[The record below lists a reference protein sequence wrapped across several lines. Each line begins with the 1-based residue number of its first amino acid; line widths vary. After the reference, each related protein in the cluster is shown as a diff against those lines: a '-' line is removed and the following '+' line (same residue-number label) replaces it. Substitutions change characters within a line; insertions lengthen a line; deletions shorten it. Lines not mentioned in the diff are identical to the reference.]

1 MRCYRYY
8 KFYEV
13 FQTQETQPP
22 VSLIGQT
29 SSMAASRPRLEKAR
43 FAYNIEVA
51 RQTSVVPAGS
61 ALRWPL

>member
-8 KFYEV
+8 KFSV
-13 FQTQETQPP
+13 FQTQETRPP

-29 SSMAASRPRLEKAR
+29 SSMAASRPRPENAR

-51 RQTSVVPAGS
+51 RQTSVVLAGS
-61 ALRWPL
+61 ALR